1 MEQEL
6 MPTARLPAAPLIKI
20 MDDEERSKIG
30 VDRIQ
35 RMLENGIRF
44 ADADKMAVSRGYHP
58 VELWGDAWLGDY
70 PDQVETIIN
79 EVLDILQSQA
89 PMSKTD
95 LMQSITT
102 KAGTE
107 LKRTAVKTVV
117 EAGFVVEERIR
128 RGTGTS
134 HMLRLSK

>member
-35 RMLENGIRF
+35 KMLENGIRF
-44 ADADKMAVSRGYHP
+44 SDADRMAVARGYHP
-58 VELWGDAWLGDY
+58 IELWGDAWLGNY

-79 EVLDILQSQA
+79 EVLDILQSRS
-89 PMSKTD
+89 PMSKTA

-107 LKRTAVKTVV
+107 LKRTAVKTVI
-117 EAGFVVEERIR
+117 EAGFVVEERVR
-128 RGTGTS
+128 KDASTS